1 MIRRR
6 CRGFSRPAATASSTA
21 ASITPSPRCRSSS
34 PSRTRSGS
42 HASARTVPSRRTAA
56 GAVTTGRQN
65 TASSPAA
72 GAVPPAVTVP
82 PPQISRSAARTTTV
96 PAGVPV
102 TGDSGARLASTTSG
116 TRQCT
121 RAPGEGTGFDT
132 HTLTRSPSLPRVPA
146 NPRVRDGELRG
157 IQAVWADPAPGF
169 VQTPANAVV
178 PPPGPGSRRGPSRP
192 RRPMI
197 RSRTDRSRAPCGC
210 RSAIAARP
218 LTCPSARRTGSHRGQ
233 GGKRGRRCR
242 SGRATARVHQDCK
255 TISSGDDPS
264 CSLKLPQQRDRPC

>member
-169 VQTPANAVV
+169 VQTPAERGRAAPGTGV
-178 PPPGPGSRRGPSRP
+178 PPGSFPPPPPDDPLPDGQVKGTLRVSLRDRCATPDMPVRSQDRQPS
-192 RRPMI
+192 
-197 RSRTDRSRAPCGC
+197 G
-210 RSAIAARP
+210 
-218 LTCPSARRTGSHRGQ
+218 
-233 GGKRGRRCR
+233 
-242 SGRATARVHQDCK
+242 SGRKTGQALPAPGVRLHGFTRTARQSVQAMILHV
-255 TISSGDDPS
+255 P
-264 CSLKLPQQRDRPC
+264 